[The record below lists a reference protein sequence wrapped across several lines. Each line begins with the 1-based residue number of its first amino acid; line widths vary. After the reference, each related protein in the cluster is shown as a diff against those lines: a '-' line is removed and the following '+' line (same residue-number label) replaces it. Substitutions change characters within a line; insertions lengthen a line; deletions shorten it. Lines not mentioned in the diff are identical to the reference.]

1 MRTPS
6 ASDIPSVRNAFN
18 GTSWTPEKRE
28 ASAVQSY
35 LDHMTAVRAEFEAFK
50 TEENA
55 AEIDEALEKY
65 RAKYAQLFNTYLA
78 AHGRLV
84 STAIAGG
91 SNFPVRRMQKQG
103 ERVHKH
109 QGKYLEWSEHKLDK
123 LRRRFDPRLI
133 ANAPISSDDDDA
145 VEKLQAKIAAA
156 EECQEAM
163 KAANKIAKSK
173 KLTDDEKR
181 QQLRD
186 MGLNEQAVHD
196 VMTPDFMGR
205 IGFPAY
211 ALQNNNANIRR
222 MKQRVEEL
230 QAKAG
235 KADES
240 QEFGDVTVE
249 RNVQDNRLQIFF
261 PGKPGTAVR
270 DALKRNGFIWSGR
283 NGCWQRMLN
292 NNSDH
297 ALVRVWPVIAA
308 HYDTGGV
315 DGLGIAR

>member
-6 ASDIPSVRNAFN
+6 ANDIPSVRGAFN

-35 LDHMTAVRAEFEAFK
+35 LDHMTAVCAEFQAFK
-50 TEENA
+50 TAENA

-65 RAKYAQLFNTYLA
+65 RAKYAELFNTYLA

-84 STAIAGG
+84 SSAIAGG

-103 ERVHKH
+103 DRVHKH
-109 QGKYLEWSEHKLDK
+109 MGKYLEWSEHKLDK
-123 LRRRFDPRLI
+123 LRRRFNPRLI

-145 VEKLQAKIAAA
+145 LDKLQAKIAAA
-156 EECQEAM
+156 EANQEAM
-163 KAANKIAKSK
+163 KAANKIIKSS

-186 MGLNEQAVHD
+186 MGLNEQSIYD

-222 MKQRVEEL
+222 MKERVAEL
-230 QAKAG
+230 EAKQAQSSQ
-235 KADES
+235 S

-261 PGKPGTAVR
+261 PGKPETAVR
-270 DALKRNGFIWSGR
+270 EALKSNGFRWAPS

-315 DGLGIAR
+315 DGLGITR

>member
-6 ASDIPSVRNAFN
+6 ASDIPAVKGAFN

-35 LDHMTAVRAEFEAFK
+35 LDHMTAVCEEFEAFK

-55 AEIDEALEKY
+55 AEIDEALEVY
-65 RAKYAQLFNTYLA
+65 RAKYADLFNTYLA
-78 AHGRLV
+78 AHGRLA
-84 STAIAGG
+84 STAITGG
-91 SNFPVRRMQKQG
+91 ANFPTRRMEKQG

-109 QGKYLEWSEHKLDK
+109 MSRYLEWSEYKLKK

-145 VEKLQAKIAAA
+145 VAKLQEKIAAA
-156 EECQEAM
+156 EANQEAM
-163 KAANKIAKSK
+163 KAANKIIKSS
-173 KLTDDEKR
+173 KLSDEEKR

-186 MGLNEQAVHD
+186 MGLNEESIHN

-205 IGFPAY
+205 IGFPSY

-235 KADES
+235 RKNES
-240 QEFGDVTVE
+240 QTFGDITIVS
-249 RNVQDNRLQIFF
+249 NVDENRLQVFF
-261 PGKPGTAVR
+261 PDKPDVVVR
-270 DALKRNGFIWSGR
+270 GQMKSHGFLWSKR

-292 NNSDH
+292 SNSDS
-297 ALVRVWPVIAA
+297 ALVRVWHVIAEY
-308 HYDTGGV
+308 YDTGGV
-315 DGLGIAR
+315 DGLGIKK